1 MEWIDRLNSA
11 VAYMEEHMTDTV
23 SYGKA
28 AQIACCSTFHFQ
40 RMFAYIA
47 GIPLSEYIRRR
58 RMSLAAADL
67 QNGEKIVDVA
77 LKYGYESPTAF
88 NRAFRCV
95 HGIAPSRAK
104 KQGTRVKAFP
114 PLSFKITIKGDTA
127 MDYRIEQK
135 GPMRIVG
142 ISQRLDKDLEKNFK
156 TVPKMWM
163 KAALSGTVKKLAKM
177 QDNPELPGVLG
188 VSFCNGED
196 DWQYYIA
203 AATNEKATGKFEERE
218 IPAATW
224 AIFSG
229 EGPSEGVQG
238 LEKRIITEWLP
249 SSGFEYGN
257 APDIEVYLTPDP
269 KNAKYEVWI
278 PVVKK

>member
-1 MEWIDRLNSA
+1 MEWIERLNSA
-11 VAYMEEHMTDTV
+11 VAYMEEHMTGTV
-23 SYGKA
+23 SYDKA

-47 GIPLSEYIRRR
+47 GVPLSEYIRRR
-58 RMSLAAADL
+58 RMSLAVADL

-88 NRAFRCV
+88 NRAFRSV
-95 HGIAPSRAK
+95 HGTAPSQAK
-104 KQGTRVKAFP
+104 KPGVRVKAFP
-114 PLSFKITIKGDTA
+114 PISFKITVKGDTA
-127 MDYRIEQK
+127 MDYRIEKK
-135 GPMRIVG
+135 GPIRIVG
-142 ISQRLDKDLEKNFK
+142 ISQQLDKEWEKNFR

-163 KAALSGTVKKLAKM
+163 KASLFGTVKKLAEM
-177 QDNPELPGVLG
+177 QNNPELPGVLG
-188 VSFCNGED
+188 VTFCDKED
-196 DWQYYIA
+196 DWRYYIA
-203 AATNEKATGKFEERE
+203 AATDEKEVGKFEQRE

-224 AIFSG
+224 AIFPG
-229 EGPSEGVQG
+229 EGPSEGIQA

-269 KNAKYEVWI
+269 KNAKYEVWV